1 MYRYS
6 AKCFTN
12 MSSFNPHTTLK
23 EWDDFAPNLHM
34 MKWST
39 EKMELA
45 QRHNKYIEHLDLH
58 LGYLVQIQGL

>member
-1 MYRYS
+1 
-6 AKCFTN
+6 